1 MTHYD
6 LAIVGSGSGNSLIT
20 GFWDDKKVAMIDA
33 GIFGG
38 TCLNVGCIPTKMFVY
53 PATLAA
59 STGEAA
65 RLGVDLEHRGTD
77 WPGIR
82 DRIFGRI
89 DAISADG
96 LRYRDQELENVDVY
110 TEAVRLRDPQTLVTD
125 SGQVITADQI
135 VLASGSRAVLPEVPG
150 MELPQVHTSDTVM
163 RLDELP
169 PRVLIVGGGFIAAE
183 FAHVFHGLG
192 SEVIQVNRSGSL
204 LRHHD
209 EEISRRFTEAAA
221 QRWTLKLDHALSGV
235 TENDDGS
242 ITGHFDTAE
251 GSVEVSADIVLMATG
266 RVPNS
271 DRIEAAKAGLDLEQ
285 DGRLAVDEYQ
295 RVFSGGEAVPGCY
308 ALGDASNEHQL
319 KHVAN
324 REARVVAHNLEHPR
338 NLRSTDRSFV
348 PAAVFTDPQIAT
360 VGLTG
365 GQARAR
371 AEDPSDV
378 VTVVQDYGGVAYGW
392 AMEDQEGIVKLVASR
407 SSGLLLGAHVMGHDA
422 SLLIQPLIQAMATGL
437 GVIEMARRPFWIHP
451 ALTEVVENALLGLDL
466 PVGEDA
472 PL

>member
-33 GIFGG
+33 GTFGG

-59 STGEAA
+59 SPREAA

-110 TEAVRLRDPQTLVTD
+110 TESVRLRDPRTLVTE

-150 MELPQVHTSDTVM
+150 VELPQVHTSDTVM
-163 RLDELP
+163 RLDALP
-169 PRVLIVGGGFIAAE
+169 ERVLIVGGGFIAAE

-192 SEVIQVNRSGSL
+192 SQVIQANRSAAL

-209 EEISRRFTEAAA
+209 QEISRRFTASAAR
-221 QRWTLKLDHALSGV
+221 RWTLKLDHALSAV
-235 TENDDGS
+235 TENDDGTV
-242 ITGHFDTAE
+242 TGHFETAE
-251 GSVEVSADIVLMATG
+251 GPVEVVADVVLMATG

-271 DRIEAAKAGLDLEQ
+271 DRIGAEAAGLDLEH
-285 DGRLAVDEYQ
+285 DGRLAVDGFQ
-295 RVFSGGEAVPGCY
+295 RVLSGG
-308 ALGDASNEHQL
+308 
-319 KHVAN
+319 
-324 REARVVAHNLEHPR
+324 
-338 NLRSTDRSFV
+338 
-348 PAAVFTDPQIAT
+348 
-360 VGLTG
+360 
-365 GQARAR
+365 
-371 AEDPSDV
+371 
-378 VTVVQDYGGVAYGW
+378 
-392 AMEDQEGIVKLVASR
+392 
-407 SSGLLLGAHVMGHDA
+407 
-422 SLLIQPLIQAMATGL
+422 
-437 GVIEMARRPFWIHP
+437 
-451 ALTEVVENALLGLDL
+451 
-466 PVGEDA
+466 
-472 PL
+472 